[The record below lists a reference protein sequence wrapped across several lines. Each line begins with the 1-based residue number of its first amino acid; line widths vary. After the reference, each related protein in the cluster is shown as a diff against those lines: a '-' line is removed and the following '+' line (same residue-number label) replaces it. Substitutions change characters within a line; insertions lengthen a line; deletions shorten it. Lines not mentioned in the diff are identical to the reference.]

1 MHAFHWSSPHHL
13 PWQDVRS
20 ARVLRA
26 AKTSSKNSPKDMP
39 EANKWLAVLPDPARN
54 YSTSVAHWP
63 TGPAELLSCF
73 HMNLVPAAC

>member
-1 MHAFHWSSPHHL
+1 
-13 PWQDVRS
+13 
-20 ARVLRA
+20 
-26 AKTSSKNSPKDMP
+26 MP